1 MVQQKIYGIT
11 ALIIFLAL
19 AISGCANFQSEA
31 TKSITQKISD
41 SSPSSPTSSI
51 IPTVTAYQPAST
63 SDLSDYAFPDSI
75 DPAKQYMFYLHGKII
90 EDLGIPA
97 ISPDFGEYEY
107 GAILEKLSNYG
118 FVVISEQRP
127 KDTDAA
133 DYAGKIIAQITM
145 LLDAGVLAKNIT
157 VLGASKGAAIAIYIS
172 HLLENDEVNFVIMA
186 ICHPDEV
193 EYLKQNH
200 IYLHGNILSI
210 YDAGDEFAGSC
221 RELFSMSEG
230 KGISKQ
236 DEIILDIGLGHGM
249 LYKPLD
255 EWIAPVV
262 QWLEK
267 P

>member
-1 MVQQKIYGIT
+1 MAQKKIYWIT
-11 ALIIFLAL
+11 ALIILFAY
-19 AISGCANFQSEA
+19 IITGCVNFQSGP
-31 TKSITQKISD
+31 TMSNTPLISG
-41 SSPSSPTSSI
+41 SSPILPTNPVIPTTTSYQRSPT
-51 IPTVTAYQPAST
+51 Q
-63 SDLSDYAFPDSI
+63 DLSRYAFPGSI

-90 EDLGIPA
+90 EDQGLPA

-107 GAILEKLSNYG
+107 GAILEKLSGYG

-133 DYAGKIIAQITM
+133 NYAGKIIRQITI
-145 LLDAGVLAKNIT
+145 LLDAGVPAKSIT

-193 EYLKQNH
+193 EYLKQNR
-200 IYLHGNILSI
+200 IYLHGNILSV

-230 KGISKQ
+230 EGISRQ
-236 DEIILDIGLGHGM
+236 EEIVLDVGSGHGM
-249 LYKPLD
+249 LYKPMD
-255 EWIAPVV
+255 EWVTPVV
-262 QWLEK
+262 HWVGK